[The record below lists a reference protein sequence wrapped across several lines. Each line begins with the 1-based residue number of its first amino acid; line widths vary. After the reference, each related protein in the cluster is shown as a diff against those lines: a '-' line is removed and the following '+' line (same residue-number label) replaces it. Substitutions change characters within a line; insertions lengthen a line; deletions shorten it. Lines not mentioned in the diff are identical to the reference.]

1 MESVNEVSNMQS
13 ARQKWFTRHNGEVKG
28 PFTLALLKS
37 NWLLGRLNAQDEI
50 SEDRKHWRPIGDIID
65 LELIHTSTSIPED
78 ADQAKR
84 YLDERNGFD
93 RRQETLATEQ
103 QLQQRK
109 QQRRAREPA
118 ELVVQRQLRSR
129 LLEGYRQHQERWL
142 WPVLSTV
149 FLMLGIFLAA
159 IFYPTTFPQSKADC
173 EAPAAP
179 GVNWENCVFNPT
191 NLQAADLSNSNLRN
205 SVLRSS
211 NLMNT
216 NLSNTDLM
224 YADLSRSDL
233 SYANL
238 TNSKLKGADLR
249 QADLSNSDLRQA
261 DLTFADLRGARLG
274 GANLQGVMLSQAIWL
289 DGRICAPGSISEC
302 RLTVPELM

>member
-13 ARQKWFTRHNGEVKG
+13 SRQKWFTRHNGEVKG

-50 SEDRKHWRPIGDIID
+50 SQDQRHWRPIGDVID
-65 LELIHTSTSIPED
+65 LELIHTSTPIPED
-78 ADQAKR
+78 ADQAKL
-84 YLDERNGFD
+84 YLDERDGFD
-93 RRQETLATEQ
+93 RRQETTATEKQ
-103 QLQQRK
+103 IQQRK

-118 ELVVQRQLRSR
+118 ELVMQRQLRSR

-142 WPVLSTV
+142 WPALSTV
-149 FLMLGIFLAA
+149 FVLLGIFLAA
-159 IFYPTTFPQSKADC
+159 IFYPTTFPESESDC
-173 EAPAAP
+173 QAPAAA
-179 GVNWENCVFNPT
+179 GVNWENCVFNPI

-211 NLMNT
+211 NLLNA
-216 NLSNTDLM
+216 NLANTDLM

-238 TNSKLKGADLR
+238 ANSKLKGADLR

-274 GANLQGVMLSQAIWL
+274 GADLQGVMLSQAIWL
-289 DGRICAPGSISEC
+289 DGRMCAPGSIGDCLVNE
-302 RLTVPELM
+302 P